1 MNNSSIING
10 SDFIAV
16 FLTTD
21 KMDPEEQIKKGIS
34 AIDLGEC
41 TQIIKGHYNIS
52 ENESLIILN
61 MESKNIENNYEEKND
76 DNLGKNVQIEIYDK
90 SGRKLNLS
98 VCDKDITVMKFIGD
112 IGELDIQSAMDLA
125 SQGIDVFNPN
135 DDYFNDICQEYD
147 NSDGKDIIIKD
158 RRTDKYQNAT
168 FCQEGCTYDGIN
180 YTLKTA
186 NCKCD
191 SNLIQN
197 DLEND
202 DIDSNNINKEE
213 KLNFNTLT
221 ESFLT
226 SLLDFNL
233 NPIYCY
239 NLVLNLQIF
248 KNNIGFYFMFIIFIL
263 QIIFFIVYIIKN
275 VKSLRYFMLIFK
287 NKDKKNIKSTP
298 PQKNKINIKLNKSNN
313 ITRNEETK
321 DYNSKTI
328 LDNKNISNEK
338 ENLNYIFD
346 LNKKN
351 ISKKGNKNLILT
363 NNFISNFNIQNING
377 NNKIIELIKSKNKK
391 HLSRKKNHKNKFDE
405 NKSNRIETRY
415 RK

>member
-41 TQIIKGHYNIS
+41 TQIIKGYYNIS

-61 MESKNIENNYEEKND
+61 MESKNIESNNEEKNED
-76 DNLGKNVQIEIYDK
+76 SSYNLGKNVQIEIYDK

-112 IGELDIQSAMDLA
+112 IEELDIQSAMDLS

-186 NCKCD
+186 NCEKE
-191 SNLIQN
+191 IA
-197 DLEND
+197 DLKQQIEND
-202 DIDSNNINKEE
+202 KRE
-213 KLNFNTLT
+213 L
-221 ESFLT
+221 ESLGF
-226 SLLDFNL
+226 
-233 NPIYCY
+233 
-239 NLVLNLQIF
+239 F
-248 KNNIGFYFMFIIFIL
+248 KF
-263 QIIFFIVYIIKN
+263 
-275 VKSLRYFMLIFK
+275 
-287 NKDKKNIKSTP
+287 
-298 PQKNKINIKLNKSNN
+298 
-313 ITRNEETK
+313 
-321 DYNSKTI
+321 
-328 LDNKNISNEK
+328 
-338 ENLNYIFD
+338 
-346 LNKKN
+346 
-351 ISKKGNKNLILT
+351 
-363 NNFISNFNIQNING
+363 
-377 NNKIIELIKSKNKK
+377 
-391 HLSRKKNHKNKFDE
+391 SRICK
-405 NKSNRIETRY
+405 
-415 RK
+415 